1 MFTNPIHSPADRCST
16 GHFTD
21 TVHRGRYERVHGLA
35 LGAAASGDMGSAA
48 SNVSGL
54 TDDGAIHPIR
64 VAAGAIYSDGRVVAT
79 LQRKAL
85 EYGCTSD
92 AVVQL
97 MPFLL
102 GAQATLMDNAPNSD
116 MENERGRPVLLMQ
129 VDQCG
134 LLHAP
139 AAPAR
144 AVLVEHGSG
153 SLCVAV
159 HAEKTAS
166 GETAVVCTTAAKL
179 APALPTQMLE
189 LVSCP

>member
-1 MFTNPIHSPADRCST
+1 MLHKAFAN
-16 GHFTD
+16 
-21 TVHRGRYERVHGLA
+21 TVPGRYERVHALA
-35 LGAAASGDMGSAA
+35 LGAAASGDMGSGV

-54 TDDGAIHPIR
+54 ADDGAIHPIR
-64 VAAGAIYSDGRVVAT
+64 IAAGAIYSDGRIVAT

-102 GAQATLMDNAPNSD
+102 GAQATLTDTDCDS
-116 MENERGRPVLLMQ
+116 EEKERERPVLLMQ

-159 HAEKTAS
+159 HEENAQDGK
-166 GETAVVCTTAAKL
+166 TAVVCTTAADL

-189 LVSCP
+189 MVSCP

>member
-1 MFTNPIHSPADRCST
+1 MRQKAFAN
-16 GHFTD
+16 
-21 TVHRGRYERVHGLA
+21 TVPGRYERVHALA
-35 LGAAASGDMGSAA
+35 LGAAASGDMGSGV

-54 TDDGAIHPIR
+54 TDNGAIHPIR
-64 VAAGAIYSDGRVVAT
+64 IAAGAIFSDGRIVAT

-102 GAQATLMDNAPNSD
+102 GAQATLTGTDCDSD
-116 MENERGRPVLLMQ
+116 KEKKRERPLLLMQ

-159 HAEKTAS
+159 HTENAKS
-166 GETAVVCTTAAKL
+166 GETAVVCTTAADL

-189 LVSCP
+189 MVSCP

>member
-1 MFTNPIHSPADRCST
+1 MLASASP
-16 GHFTD
+16 
-21 TVHRGRYERVHGLA
+21 
-35 LGAAASGDMGSAA
+35 
-48 SNVSGL
+48 NVTGL
-54 TDDGAIHPIR
+54 TADGGIHPIR
-64 VAAGAIYSDGRVVAT
+64 IAAGAIFSDGRVIAT

-102 GAQATLMDNAPNSD
+102 GAHETLIEQRNISNT
-116 MENERGRPVLLMQ
+116 ENEDRRPVLLMQ

-139 AAPAR
+139 AAAAR

-159 HAEKTAS
+159 HARDGGS
-166 GETAVVCTTAAKL
+166 GETAVVCTTAADL

-189 LVSCP
+189 MASCP